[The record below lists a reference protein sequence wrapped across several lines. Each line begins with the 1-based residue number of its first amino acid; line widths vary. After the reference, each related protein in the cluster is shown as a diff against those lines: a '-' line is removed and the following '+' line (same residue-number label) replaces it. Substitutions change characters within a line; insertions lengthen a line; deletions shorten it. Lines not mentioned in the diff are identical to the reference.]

1 MAPVPNTSPRSPVT
15 VRCCV
20 TNALSLTSDHRAKT
34 SGSWEMILNILC
46 IWEGEKDEQRKM
58 PQELRGP
65 QKIAEV
71 SAKDGES
78 QEQGP

>member
-1 MAPVPNTSPRSPVT
+1 M
-15 VRCCV
+15 
-20 TNALSLTSDHRAKT
+20 
-34 SGSWEMILNILC
+34 SGSWEMILNVLC

-65 QKIAEV
+65 QKTAEV